1 MIGTG
6 MTDRDS
12 IMRRVESIAGHPD
25 LTATLS
31 EKLQATDLQS
41 LLLCVFEERAA
52 KLTSGEIWR
61 LGRKHDFVQCCDLD
75 QRKVIAF
82 DHLMY
87 SVVDPRFEAVELSPV
102 SPFGLNAAIASTN
115 QKKVVSTVR
124 NTEVLSDLG
133 TALALEAGNRRAR
146 GQAAD
151 LRHNAIRLCSSHR
164 ALRAQKYD
172 ASLGFTPHFR
182 IFGMLTSERN
192 NNSNHRFCVNALYE
206 HIAQYL
212 KIFRLANES
221 GYRIRK
227 LKITVSDLAITDAMI
242 RWHAI
247 DMKVV
252 RGSTANGSGR
262 LFRTEAPF
270 AMIAPH
276 PEQVPAEMIERYA
289 ISREIKRLA
298 IIRDSVLERLRG
310 EFFDIDY
317 AFCLD
322 RIGGIGHYSGLCF
335 KIDGVNKD
343 GISFPLVDGG
353 MCDWTGRLLSNAK
366 ELSFVSGIGTELFCR
381 HYQS

>member
-1 MIGTG
+1 MTGTS
-6 MTDRDS
+6 MTHRDS
-12 IMRRVESIAGHPD
+12 IVRRVESLAGHPN
-25 LTATLS
+25 LAAALS
-31 EKLQATDLQS
+31 QKLQATDLQS

-52 KLTSGEIWR
+52 RLTSGEIWR

-82 DHLMY
+82 DHLLY
-87 SVVDPRFEAVELSPV
+87 SAVDPRFEAVELSPV

-133 TALALEAGNRRAR
+133 TALALEASKRRAD

-151 LRHNAIRLCSSHR
+151 LDNHAIRLCSSHR

-192 NNSNHRFCVNALYE
+192 NNANHQFCVNALYE

-212 KIFRLANES
+212 NIFRLANAS
-221 GYRIRK
+221 GYRIGQ
-227 LKITVSDLAITDAMI
+227 LKITVSDLAITHAMI
-242 RWHAI
+242 GWHGF

-252 RGSTANGSGR
+252 RASTANGSGR
-262 LFRTEAPF
+262 LFLAQAPF
-270 AMIAPH
+270 AMSAPH

-289 ISREIKRLA
+289 IAREMKRLA
-298 IIRDSVLERLRG
+298 TIRDCVLERLRG
-310 EFFDIDY
+310 EFPAFDY

-322 RIGGIGHYSGLCF
+322 RIGGIGHYNGLCF

-366 ELSFVSGIGTELFCR
+366 ELSFVSGIGSELFCR